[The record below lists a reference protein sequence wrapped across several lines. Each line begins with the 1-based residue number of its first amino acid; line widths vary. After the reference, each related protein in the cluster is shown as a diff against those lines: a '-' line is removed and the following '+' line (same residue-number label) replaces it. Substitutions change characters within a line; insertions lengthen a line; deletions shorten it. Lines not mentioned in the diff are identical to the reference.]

1 MSYRI
6 VLLDK
11 AKSDIKKL
19 QKSGEK
25 KLLTKLEN
33 LLVEI
38 SKNPRFGTG
47 KPEQLKHYE
56 KETWSRRLN
65 DKNRLVYEIHDDII
79 QVDMLNIMGH
89 YDDK

>member
-38 SKNPRFGTG
+38 SKIR
-47 KPEQLKHYE
+47 
-56 KETWSRRLN
+56 
-65 DKNRLVYEIHDDII
+65 NR
-79 QVDMLNIMGH
+79 
-89 YDDK
+89 

>member
-65 DKNRLVYEIHDDII
+65 DKNRLVYEIHNDII